1 LLSKEILMHVLRIEH
16 VAGVWITV
24 ETMFASQSQS
34 KITNLRI
41 AFPNTKKLNMTSATF
56 FAKMEGFT
64 DELAAAGKTV
74 SDDELVSFILAGLG
88 NGYDSAV
95 AALDVAKKS
104 VTVAK
109 LFSHIQNYDQRQEML
124 KLTSDGGF

>member
-1 LLSKEILMHVLRIEH
+1 
-16 VAGVWITV
+16 
-24 ETMFASQSQS
+24 
-34 KITNLRI
+34 
-41 AFPNTKKLNMTSATF
+41 MTSATF